1 MSMRL
6 TVTSLLVFV
15 SLATPARA
23 QVTVSAPRPVF
34 ISSATADLLNDQVLI
49 TGANFTA
56 DAEVWLGGL
65 RLAVIS
71 ASSTLVIATLPPSV
85 EAAPGSYPLWIIAGV
100 PPKTRAD
107 ISLAVG
113 AAGPKGDTG
122 AQGPKGDPGDP
133 GPQGEQGPVGPAG
146 PRGLQGIQGLQGPVG
161 PAGPAGTGGLHGVRE
176 FFLFE
181 NQGFIVPAGVTSIM
195 VELWGGGGAGGPGGS
210 GGSIETCI
218 LVFCTTESY
227 RGGHGGGGGAG
238 AYIRTVIAVTP
249 GEMLS
254 IQLGAGGQSTTV
266 CGESGGAGG
275 ATLVKRGATVLAE
288 ANGGN
293 GGMGGG
299 VWAGASEDADHGGPA
314 QGGHSSTNGIA
325 RGGGNGRGGT
335 NDGPGAGGDP
345 APGTIVPSGGRAG
358 AGGLG
363 LFIPNEC
370 RQGQNAA
377 PGYALFTY

>member
-23 QVTVSAPRPVF
+23 QVPVSAPRPVV

-71 ASSTLVIATLPPSV
+71 ASSTLVITTLPPSI
-85 EAAPGSYPLWIIAGV
+85 EAAPGSYALSIIAGV

-146 PRGLQGIQGLQGPVG
+146 PRGLQGFQGLQGPVG
-161 PAGPAGTGGLHGVRE
+161 PAGPAGMGGLHDVRE
-176 FFLFE
+176 FWIASQ
-181 NQGFIVPAGVTSIM
+181 NFIVPAGVTRIL
-195 VELWGGGGAGGPGGS
+195 VEMWGGSGAGGNGGS
-210 GGSIETCI
+210 GGSIESCV
-218 LVFCTTESY
+218 LLFCTREFY
-227 RGGHGGGGGAG
+227 RGGNGGGGGAG
-238 AYIRTVIAVTP
+238 GYVRDVIEVTP
-249 GEMLS
+249 GETLA
-254 IQLGAGGQSTTV
+254 IELGARGESTDV
-266 CGESGGAGG
+266 CGEPGSAGG
-275 ATLVKRGATVLAE
+275 DTLVKRGAAVLAR
-288 ANGGN
+288 ADGGN
-293 GGMGGG
+293 GGMGGQ
-299 VWAGASEDADHGGPA
+299 VWAGASENAAHGGWVS
-314 QGGHSSTNGIA
+314 GGYSPPTSGIA
-325 RGGGNGRGGT
+325 RGGGFGRGGS
-335 NDGPGAGGDP
+335 NDGPGAGGERP
-345 APGTIVPSGGRAG
+345 SGTIEPLSARAG
-358 AGGLG
+358 TGGLG
-363 LFIPNEC
+363 FSHPTEC
-370 RQGQNAA
+370 GRGQF
-377 PGYALFTY
+377 GGSGFVLFTY